1 MTEKIGFIG
10 TGAMGEPMA
19 LNLLQSGIPL
29 TVWNRT
35 ESKCIPLQKAGA
47 EVASSLNDLFRKT
60 QTIIV
65 MLFNSEAIDNTL
77 ERGTPQFS
85 DWMNGKLLINMGTT
99 QPHYSESLCL
109 DVERA
114 GGNYI
119 ECPVSG
125 SKRQAE
131 SRELVA
137 MMAGKD
143 NLFPSIM
150 PLIEAMCKSVVPC
163 GNIPDALNMKIAV
176 NLYLLNMVTGLA
188 EAYHFAEEK
197 QLDTEKFVQV
207 LNASPMA
214 SAVSKIKLDKILT
227 RDFSKQAAI
236 IDVLAVANLIKEG
249 LDETGLESP
258 LARTS
263 QALYQEAVNM
273 GYGELDMIGIIEL
286 LRAKNAKKAKSLA
299 EV

>member
-1 MTEKIGFIG
+1 
-10 TGAMGEPMA
+10 
-19 LNLLQSGIPL
+19 
-29 TVWNRT
+29 
-35 ESKCIPLQKAGA
+35 
-47 EVASSLNDLFRKT
+47 
-60 QTIIV
+60 
-65 MLFNSEAIDNTL
+65 
-77 ERGTPQFS
+77 
-85 DWMNGKLLINMGTT
+85 MGTT

-109 DVERA
+109 EVEEA

-137 MMAGKD
+137 MMAGKAT
-143 NLFPSIM
+143 LFPSIT
-150 PLIEAMCKSVVPC
+150 PLIKAMCKTVVPC
-163 GNIPDALNMKIAV
+163 GNIPGALNMKIAV

-214 SAVSKIKLDKILT
+214 SAVSKIKLDKLLT
-227 RDFSKQAAI
+227 RDFSKQASI

-249 LDETGLESP
+249 LDETELDSP

-263 QALYQEAVNM
+263 HALYQEAVDM
-273 GYGELDMIGIIEL
+273 GYGEIDMIGIIEL
-286 LRAKNAKKAKSLA
+286 LRARHLKTGNHWPKSKRNRK
-299 EV
+299 

>member
-1 MTEKIGFIG
+1 MTEKIGFVGI
-10 TGAMGEPMA
+10 GAMGEPMA
-19 LNLLQSGIPL
+19 FNLLQNGIPL
-29 TVWNRT
+29 VIWNRT
-35 ESKCIPLQKAGA
+35 KSKCLPLQKAGA
-47 EVASSLNDLFRKT
+47 KIASSLDDLFLKT
-60 QTIIV
+60 KTIIL

-77 ERGTPQFS
+77 ERGSSNFS
-85 DWMNGKLLINMGTT
+85 SLVKGKLLINMGTT
-99 QPHYSESLCL
+99 QPHYSEHLRS
-109 DVERA
+109 DVEEA

-137 MMAGKD
+137 MMAGEAA
-143 NLFPSIM
+143 LFPAIT
-150 PLIEAMCKSVVPC
+150 PLIETMCKTVVPC
-163 GNIPDALNMKIAV
+163 GKIPGALNMKLAV

-214 SAVSKIKLDKILT
+214 STVSKIKLDKILT

-263 QALYQEAVNM
+263 HALYQEAVDM